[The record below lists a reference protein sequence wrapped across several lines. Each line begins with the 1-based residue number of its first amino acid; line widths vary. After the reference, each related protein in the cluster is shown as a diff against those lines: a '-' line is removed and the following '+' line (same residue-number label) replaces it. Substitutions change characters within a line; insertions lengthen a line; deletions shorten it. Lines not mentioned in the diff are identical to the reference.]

1 MDCSK
6 TIESIKTKSIPDVF
20 NELLLLHGT
29 VKKMTKALVYAF
41 CYSFHDS
48 NIWSL
53 NIVHNVLSDLENN
66 KCNNHEG
73 LCVLIDLMQNIEQK
87 NYNIHTLDKDIT
99 ISWLH
104 SIHYDN
110 SSVIDAYST
119 VIKDSFI
126 DILSLFIHFI
136 DTKDPKRSIIMLQ
149 HIFSLKPKDI
159 FVSPNNNIYWFI
171 FDILLN
177 KTTNTICKDYVG
189 ITRDLFFYKM
199 TKREHQNIL
208 HVIYNC
214 VLIVIHNRTKNQ
226 MIDISS
232 LKVYKKA
239 DRMEYLYFLP
249 NYDDELVN
257 IVQNEKQKAQI
268 ATRKKTLNIK
278 CKDLEKIKRLQAEM
292 NIVKLNN
299 FSEYYK

>member
-6 TIESIKTKSIPDVF
+6 TIESIKTKAIPDVF
-20 NELLLLHGT
+20 KELLLLHGT
-29 VKKMTKALVYAF
+29 VKKMTKVLIYTF
-41 CYSFHDS
+41 CCSFHDS

-66 KCNNHEG
+66 KRNHES
-73 LCVLIDLMQNIEQK
+73 LSILIDLMRNIEQK
-87 NYNIHTLDKDIT
+87 YYNIPIIDKDIIT
-99 ISWLH
+99 SWLQ
-104 SIHYDN
+104 SINYDN
-110 SSVIDAYST
+110 SLIFDTYNT

-136 DTKDPKRSIIMLQ
+136 DIKDPKRSVIVLQ
-149 HIFSLKPKDI
+149 HIFCMKPKDI

-189 ITRDLFFYKM
+189 ISRDLFFYKM
-199 TKREHQNIL
+199 TKKEQHHIM

-214 VLIVIHNRTKNQ
+214 VSIVIHNRTKNQ
-226 MIDISS
+226 VIDISS
-232 LKVYKKA
+232 LNVYKKA
-239 DRMEYLYFLP
+239 DRMEYLYFIP

-257 IVQNEKQKAQI
+257 TVQIEKQKAKI
-268 ATRKKTLNIK
+268 ATKKKTLNIK
-278 CKDLEKIKRLQAEM
+278 CKDLEKIKRLQTEM
-292 NIVKLNN
+292 NIVKLNI